1 MEYNLNPILKY
12 LDKSSSYAQT
22 WKENFEIFFSHQ
34 SFDPVIQDFYYNAII
49 HNLEDVKK
57 LLAGSYLIDDYS
69 GLFTFDV
76 LPSEMDSFSL
86 ALFIEKNFI
95 KIKDKKIMSI
105 SFDYGISSVQTKLC
119 GLNLVNAIVPS
130 SMIVASVLTCI
141 GNKAP
146 PYLINSEDEQD
157 FDTLIVS
164 NAFGTEDLAYA
175 YWNFMLDQFASKKEV
190 LFKTNTFA
198 HLKKYINFD
207 KIEVVMDS
215 KTVYDADHLSNLKID
230 YRNKI
235 YRII

>member
-1 MEYNLNPILKY
+1 MEYNLNPILKS
-12 LDKSSSYAQT
+12 LDKSSPYAQT
-22 WKENFEIFFSHQ
+22 WRENFETFFSQQ
-34 SFDPVIQDFYYNAII
+34 SFDPVIQDFYYNAIV
-49 HNLEDVKK
+49 HNLEDVKT
-57 LLAGSYLIDDYS
+57 LLASSYLIDSYS

-95 KIKDKKIMSI
+95 KFKDKKITSI
-105 SFDYGISSVQTKLC
+105 SFDYGISNVQTKLC
-119 GLNLVNAIVPS
+119 GLNLVNSIVPT

-146 PYLINSEDEQD
+146 PYLINSEDGRD
-157 FDTLIVS
+157 FDTLFVS

-175 YWNFMLDQFASKKEV
+175 YWNFMLDQYASKKEV
-190 LFKTNTFA
+190 FFKTNTFT

-235 YRII
+235 YRIT